1 MKSIKLMVILMLVV
15 VNVFALSE
23 EQVSRLREVEHL
35 IIAPEEFI
43 PLTNQ
48 LSDFYYDEFGIQRT
62 VVDQQ
67 AIFDQ
72 YSGGNPD
79 ADAIKA
85 YIEDFFDDPSVWLDC
100 SVLLVGSGTED
111 WNTTDEK
118 NRIMVLGETDD
129 NFVELSGDSY
139 PDIPIGRFPAQNLG
153 QLELMINRNI
163 QYIESPVLGW
173 WRNKVLLVAD
183 DEHKNGA
190 FEGIIGTG
198 LNHTLL
204 AQETGELLSRG
215 VYVDKVLGI
224 EYDFDEFGHK
234 PEAAQDIIDRINEGR
249 LVWFYIGHGN
259 EELLGDEYY
268 FQVSQHLQLLQNAE
282 HLPLFVAAS
291 ANVGHFDD
299 PDFDCMAEIFMTY
312 NEGGTIATVAPR
324 GYCNGFSNS
333 ILLKHFLQNIIN
345 NGDYLGYGFLEAKL
359 NCSSFI
365 MNSRVFNL
373 LGDPLLFVNPPGS
386 DEFLTINGN
395 PDTLFVGQEVEITGQ
410 VEPITGFEIADI
422 KVFESEYYIN
432 YTNSLGDQTYTVDY
446 SKFGEPFFEDEVYV
460 FDGIY
465 TDEFVIPED
474 IQFGEHGRIISYVY
488 SEMQNIDYVNYNY
501 PIVLS
506 ELPSFTE
513 DDILHSSTVR
523 MFNYPNPF
531 NPSTTISYSLPED
544 SGIELLIYNIKGQ
557 KVRELESGFR
567 EKGTHNILW
576 DGQGNNG
583 QIVAGGV
590 YFYKLKTVYKTIS
603 RRMVLLK

>member
-1 MKSIKLMVILMLVV
+1 MLVV

-43 PLTNQ
+43 PLANQ
-48 LSDFYYDEFGIQRT
+48 LADFYYDEFVIQRT

-85 YIEDFFDDPSVWLDC
+85 YIEDFFDDPSAWLDC

-111 WNTTDEK
+111 WNTPDEK
-118 NRIMVLGETDD
+118 NRIMVLGVTDD
-129 NFVELSGDSY
+129 NFVELDGDNI
-139 PDIPIGRFPAQNLG
+139 PDIPIGRLPAQNLV

-183 DEHKNGA
+183 DEHKAGVL
-190 FEGIIGTG
+190 EGLTYNSG
-198 LNHTLL
+198 LNHTAR
-204 AQETGELLSRG
+204 AQDVAEVLNDG
-215 VYVDKVLGI
+215 VWVDKVLGI

-234 PEAAQDIIDRINEGR
+234 PEAAQDLINRINEGR
-249 LVWFYIGHGN
+249 LIWYYIGHGN

-268 FQVSQHLQLLQNAE
+268 FYVSQHLQLLQNAE
-282 HLPLFVAAS
+282 YLPLFIAAS
-291 ANVGHFDD
+291 SNVGYFDD

-324 GYCNGFSNS
+324 RPSDGLSNA

-359 NCSSFI
+359 NCNASI
-365 MNSRVFNL
+365 INSRVYNL
-373 LGDPLLFVNPPGS
+373 LGDPLLFVNPPQS
-386 DEFLTINGN
+386 DTSIVIEGN

-432 YTNSLGDQTYTVDY
+432 YTNTLGNQTYTVDY

-465 TDEFVIPED
+465 TVDFVIPED

-488 SEMQNIDYVNYNY
+488 SEVQNIDYVNYYY
-501 PIVLS
+501 PIILS
-506 ELPSFTE
+506 ELPSSTE
-513 DDILHSSTVR
+513 DDILPSGTVR

-531 NPSTTISYSLPED
+531 NPAVAGAGRSPVTTILYYLPED
-544 SGIELLIYNIKGQ
+544 SRIELLIYNIKGQ
-557 KVRELESGFR
+557 KVCKLESGFR

-576 DGQGNNG
+576 NGQDDNG

-590 YFYKLKTVYKTIS
+590 YFYKLKTAYKTIF